1 MRASVRNGIEVAGS
15 VAVAIRAARRENRG
29 RSIRGTDWRTLPRP
43 VGVNGRKEEG
53 KKIKKKKKKKKKKKP
68 QEKQERKKREK
79 RARIHLYLG

>member
-1 MRASVRNGIEVAGS
+1 VRNGIEVAGS

-53 KKIKKKKKKKKKKKP
+53 KKIKKKKKKKIKNKKNHKKS
-68 QEKQERKKREK
+68 KREK
-79 RARIHLYLG
+79 KGRNALAYIYI

>member
-53 KKIKKKKKKKKKKKP
+53 KKIKKKKKKIKNKKNHKKS
-68 QEKQERKKREK
+68 KREK
-79 RARIHLYLG
+79 KGRNALAYIYI